1 MSYAYGMNNIE
12 ETTAETLVA
21 YASDVVSTYYDECD
35 WDAGIA
41 AVLARSLEIATGR
54 TLKPLEELWTTFT
67 HSH

>member
-1 MSYAYGMNNIE
+1 MINIE

-21 YASDVVSTYYDECD
+21 YASDVVSTYYDEED

-54 TLKPLEELWTTFT
+54 TLKPLEELWTQMTST
-67 HSH
+67 HGL